1 MKKRYQ
7 TAIVIVLLLL
17 AVSMGTYG
25 CQEKQNNGG
34 EDDSYVIG
42 VATKSS
48 NSEFWM
54 SVSSGM
60 EKASIDFGVSVLIVS
75 PDTETD
81 DQVQKK
87 MIDNLLKRDID
98 ALAVSPIDSYNAQ
111 EYLEKAR
118 EMGIPV
124 FSYDTQIADE
134 TIPYIGIDNY
144 KIGSELAAYMA
155 KQLGNQGNVGII
167 SGNLSQIAHKRRVEG
182 FEDYIRQNTD
192 INVVFVKS
200 GYSNLRMSER
210 EISALIEEHPNVSGI
225 LASSAVTALG
235 IMEYL
240 REKPVLIATVDA
252 QEDAIAAVKSGKIA
266 ALATQ
271 SGYDIGYETIRYIV
285 NQKNGVEQDME
296 KILDVDILTKDSQN

>member
-7 TAIVIVLLLL
+7 IAIVIVLLLL

-111 EYLEKAR
+111 EYLERAR

-225 LASSAVTALG
+225 LANSAVTALG